1 MPKYVAERLGMTNY
15 RPTRITLLFAD
26 RSKRIPEGILE
37 DVPVK
42 VGNSV
47 IPTDFVVLDYEKE
60 PKDPLI
66 LGRLF
71 LATAGARF
79 DVKRG
84 RISLKVCDLE
94 IEFGMD
100 GSELIKPISGIASST
115 DTLPQT
121 AQNPTTAPHTT
132 LPFAQ
137 LANESCRATV
147 SIDTTTLVDRHPRV
161 SQTDASAH
169 SHQPTPLEDLRDKF
183 SSLSSRS
190 LPSINSLDSL
200 KFASQD
206 NKPRVPRKL
215 VSPIVLGDDEK
226 SVDRHTP
233 ECRST
238 LVAAPTRSVYTPP

>member
-26 RSKRIPEGILE
+26 RFKRIPEGILE

-47 IPTDFVVLDYEKE
+47 IPTDFVVLDYEME

-66 LGRLF
+66 LGRSF

-79 DVKRG
+79 DVKRA
-84 RISLKVCDLE
+84 RISLKVSDLE

-115 DTLPQT
+115 DTPPQT

-147 SIDTTTLVDRHPRV
+147 SIDTTTPV
-161 SQTDASAH
+161 
-169 SHQPTPLEDLRDKF
+169 
-183 SSLSSRS
+183 
-190 LPSINSLDSL
+190 N
-200 KFASQD
+200 
-206 NKPRVPRKL
+206 
-215 VSPIVLGDDEK
+215 
-226 SVDRHTP
+226 
-233 ECRST
+233 
-238 LVAAPTRSVYTPP
+238 